1 MTLQRRQFLHLVAPG
16 AAITIATRGAWALDY
31 PTRLVRLVVGF
42 PPGSGPDLVARL
54 LGQKLSERLG
64 QEFVTEN
71 RPGAGSN
78 IATETVVRAP
88 ADGYTLL
95 FAAASN
101 AINAT
106 LYGNLT
112 FDFTRDIAPV
122 ASVVS
127 TPFVMASN
135 LAVPAKTIPEFIA
148 YAKANPGKINMASP
162 GNGTAPHLCG
172 ELLKMMTGVDFV
184 HVPYRGNYMP
194 DLLGGQVQIVFSTAT
209 QIVEYINAGK
219 LRALGVTSAQR
230 LEALPDVPA
239 IGESVPGYEA
249 LGWFGVGAPKDTR
262 LEIIERLNSEVN
274 LAVASPDIKARL
286 VALGILPMSMTSAA
300 FEKFIAAETEK
311 WGKVIR
317 AANIKP
323 E

>member
-1 MTLQRRQFLHLVAPG
+1 MRIQRRQFLHLAAPAVAL
-16 AAITIATRGAWALDY
+16 TVATRHASALDY
-31 PTRLVRLVVGF
+31 PTRPVRLVVGF
-42 PPGSGPDLVARL
+42 PAGSGPDVVARL
-54 LGQKLSERLG
+54 LGQKVSERLG
-64 QEFVTEN
+64 QEVVVEN

-78 IATETVVRAP
+78 IATETVVRAS

-106 LYGNLT
+106 LYANLT

-122 ASVVS
+122 ASIAS

-135 LAVPAKTIPEFIA
+135 PAVPAKTIPEFIA

-162 GNGTAPHLCG
+162 GNGTTPHLCG
-172 ELLKMMTGVDFV
+172 ELFKIMTGVDFV

-194 DLLGGQVQIVFSTAT
+194 DLFGGQVQIVFSTAT
-209 QIVEYINAGK
+209 QIIGYISAGK

-249 LGWFGVGAPKDTR
+249 LGWFGVGAPKDTP
-262 LEIIERLNSEVN
+262 LDTIEKINSEVN
-274 LAVASPDIKARL
+274 IAVASPDIKGRL
-286 VALGILPMSMTSAA
+286 ITLGVLPMSMTSAA
-300 FEKFIAAETEK
+300 FGKFIAAETEK